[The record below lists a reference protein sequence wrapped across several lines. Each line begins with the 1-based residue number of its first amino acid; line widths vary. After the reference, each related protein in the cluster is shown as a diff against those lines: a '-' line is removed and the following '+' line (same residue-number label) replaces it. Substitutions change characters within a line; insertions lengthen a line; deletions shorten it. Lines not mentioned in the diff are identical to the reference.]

1 MNERMAKMRGYRD
14 MIGGLRASL
23 LLGVSTAALLA
34 GCDWFDGNTP
44 VSSRQVRPGAERSV
58 AVSNSLPAAG
68 TGRQYDTGIAAVD
81 ETRGGGTQI
90 GSIVAGKGGQKAQQE
105 ELAKAQRD
113 SDRKAREENERRI
126 AARKAEDALAAGAPP
141 PAASTASATASVTA
155 AAPPPPAPV
164 TATPIAPPT
173 ETAAATPPAA
183 PAQTATPPAPEPV
196 VVAAVPARPAD
207 PNKAFEPPPG
217 WVPPGQTAP
226 IATAST
232 TTAVSAAPPP
242 ATIAAPPPAT
252 VAAPPPVSTVA
263 TSTTLLPPPTE
274 TTAAAPPP
282 VVVAAASAP
291 ARRVDPNKAFEP
303 PPGWAPPGQ
312 AAPVATAAPAPSSA
326 VVSAPPPTGATTMTT
341 ATTLLPTSTPP
352 APAVTTQVASVA
364 PPSPVVQPPAY
375 EPTPVT
381 QVRSA
386 TPRVGAGES
395 AMPSSSADRPGVA
408 RPADVA
414 VAAPPA
420 PVTVTP
426 MAAPA
431 APAPAPI
438 TVTATPT
445 APPMNLQAD
454 IAHAQSGAVPPG
466 TIKVPPGGPLQVA
479 VIQFGRASSGLGGRD
494 GDILKKI
501 AQIQKKNGGT
511 VRVVA
516 HAEQD
521 VTGSSV
527 GQIEQGNYDVSRRRA
542 LNIANQLMALGVP
555 RSAIIAEAASD
566 SEPKYATNT
575 ARGIAANRRAEIF
588 LDL

>member
-1 MNERMAKMRGYRD
+1 MNERMAKMRRYRD

-23 LLGVSTAALLA
+23 LLGASTAALLT
-34 GCDWFDGNTP
+34 GCDMFDGNTP

-68 TGRQYDTGIAAVD
+68 TGRQYDTGITAVD
-81 ETRGGGTQI
+81 ETRGGTQI

-105 ELAKAQRD
+105 EQAKAQRD
-113 SDRKAREENERRI
+113 TDRKARGETERQI
-126 AARKAEDALAAGAPP
+126 AQRKAEDALAAGAPP
-141 PAASTASATASVTA
+141 P
-155 AAPPPPAPV
+155 PAPV
-164 TATPIAPPT
+164 TTTAIAPPT
-173 ETAAATPPAA
+173 ETAAATPSTPS
-183 PAQTATPPAPEPV
+183 AQIATPPAPEPM
-196 VVAAVPARPAD
+196 VVATAPVRPTD

-226 IATAST
+226 MATAST
-232 TTAVSAAPPP
+232 APATAIATAPPP
-242 ATIAAPPPAT
+242 ATIAAPPPAAT
-252 VAAPPPVSTVA
+252 AT

-274 TTAAAPPP
+274 TAAAAPQPAP
-282 VVVAAASAP
+282 VVVAATTAP

-312 AAPVATAAPAPSSA
+312 AAPVATAAAPPPPAMASAPAPSGS
-326 VVSAPPPTGATTMTT
+326 TTMTT
-341 ATTLLPTSTPP
+341 ATTLLPP
-352 APAVTTQVASVA
+352 AQVASAA
-364 PPSPVVQPPAY
+364 PPSITQPPAY
-375 EPTPVT
+375 EPTPMT

-395 AMPSSSADRPGVA
+395 AMPSSPADRPGFA
-408 RPADVA
+408 RPGDVA
-414 VAAPPA
+414 VAAAAPP

-426 MAAPA
+426 IPEPA
-431 APAPAPI
+431 ASPAV

-445 APPMNLQAD
+445 APPVNLQAD
-454 IAHAQSGAVPPG
+454 IAHAQSGAVPASA
-466 TIKVPPGGPLQVA
+466 IKFPPGGPLQVG

-516 HAEQD
+516 HSEQD

-542 LNIANQLMALGVP
+542 INIANQLMALGVP
-555 RSAIIAEAASD
+555 RSAIVAEAASD